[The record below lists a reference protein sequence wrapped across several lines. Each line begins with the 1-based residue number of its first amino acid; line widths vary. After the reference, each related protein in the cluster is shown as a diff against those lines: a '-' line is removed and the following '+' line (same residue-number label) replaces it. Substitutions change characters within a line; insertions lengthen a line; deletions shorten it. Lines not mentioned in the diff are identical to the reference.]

1 MENEYLN
8 TLEILKEH
16 GQEHLL
22 RFYDELSDA
31 EKSSLT
37 EQIKS
42 VDWSLLSLKKEDTA
56 AVHGKIE
63 PLGAMTLSEIDKRH
77 DEFEQAGIEAL
88 KNGKIAAVLLAGG
101 QGTRLGWDGPKGTYN
116 VGITHDL
123 YIFECLINN
132 MLDTVK
138 ACGRFFPLCIMTS
151 DKNNDETIAFLK
163 AHNFFGY
170 DLSKVF
176 FFKQDMAPSI
186 DFNGKLYLEDKGR
199 LSLSPNGNGG
209 WFNSLKNAGLL
220 DMLKDEGV
228 EWISIFAVDNVL
240 QRINDP
246 AFVGATLLSGTVCGA
261 KVIRK
266 NAPDERIGVLCL
278 EDGSP
283 SIVEYYETTEEIRD
297 AKDENGE
304 PLYPFG
310 VTLNYL
316 YSIAELE
323 RICEKPLKYHIVEKK
338 IPYIDENGIYV
349 KPDKP
354 NGKKFE
360 QLAVDLIHAV
370 RDCLP
375 YEIVREREFAPIKNP
390 TGIDSVESARE
401 LLKLNG
407 VEL

>member
-1 MENEYLN
+1 MDNKYQK
-8 TLEILKEH
+8 TLEVLKKH

-22 RFYDELSDA
+22 RFYDELNDI
-31 EKSSLT
+31 EKDSLL
-37 EQIKS
+37 EQINA
-42 VDWSLLSLKKEDTA
+42 VDRSLLTLKKEESA
-56 AVHGKIE
+56 AVHGRIE
-63 PLGAMTLSEIDKRH
+63 PLGAMMLGEIDKRR
-77 DEFEQAGIEAL
+77 DEFERAGIEAL
-88 KNGKIAAVLLAGG
+88 KDGKIAAVLLAGG
-101 QGTRLGWDGPKGTYN
+101 QGTRLGWNGPKGTYN
-116 VGITHDL
+116 IGITHEL

-151 DKNNDETIAFLK
+151 DKNNDETTEFLK

-170 DLSKVF
+170 DPSKVF

-209 WFNSLKNAGLL
+209 WFNSLKSAGLL
-220 DMLKDEGV
+220 DMLKSEGI

-246 AFVGATLLSGTVCGA
+246 AFVGATLLSGAVCGA

-283 SIVEYYETTEEIRD
+283 SIVEYYETTEEMRV

-316 YSIAELE
+316 YSVAELE
-323 RICEKPLKYHIVEKK
+323 RISEKPLKYHIVEKK
-338 IPYIDENGIYV
+338 IPYIDENGVCID
-349 KPDKP
+349 PDKP
-354 NGKKFE
+354 NGIKFE
-360 QLAVDLIHAV
+360 KLAVDLIHMMSN
-370 RDCLP
+370 CLP
-375 YEIVREREFAPIKNP
+375 YEIVREREFAPIKNR

-407 VEL
+407 VKL

>member
-1 MENEYLN
+1 MDNKYQK
-8 TLEILKEH
+8 TLEVLKKH

-22 RFYDELSDA
+22 RFYDELNDI
-31 EKSSLT
+31 EKDSLL
-37 EQIKS
+37 EQINA
-42 VDWSLLSLKKEDTA
+42 VDRSLLTLKKEESA
-56 AVHGKIE
+56 AVHGRIE
-63 PLGAMTLSEIDKRH
+63 PLGAMTLGEIDKRR
-77 DEFEQAGIEAL
+77 DEFERAGIEAL
-88 KNGKIAAVLLAGG
+88 KDGKIAAVLLAGG
-101 QGTRLGWDGPKGTYN
+101 QGTRLGWNGPKGTYN
-116 VGITHDL
+116 IGITHEL

-151 DKNNDETIAFLK
+151 DKNNDETTEFLK

-170 DLSKVF
+170 DPSKVF

-209 WFNSLKNAGLL
+209 WFNSLKSAGLL
-220 DMLKDEGV
+220 DMLKSEGI

-246 AFVGATLLSGTVCGA
+246 AFVGATLLSGAVCGA

-283 SIVEYYETTEEIRD
+283 SIVEYYETTEEMRV

-316 YSIAELE
+316 YSVAELE
-323 RICEKPLKYHIVEKK
+323 RISEKPLKYHIVEKK
-338 IPYIDENGIYV
+338 IPYIDENGVCID
-349 KPDKP
+349 PDKP
-354 NGKKFE
+354 NGIKFE
-360 QLAVDLIHAV
+360 KLAVDLIHMMSN
-370 RDCLP
+370 CLP
-375 YEIVREREFAPIKNP
+375 YEIVREREFAPIKNR

-407 VEL
+407 VKL